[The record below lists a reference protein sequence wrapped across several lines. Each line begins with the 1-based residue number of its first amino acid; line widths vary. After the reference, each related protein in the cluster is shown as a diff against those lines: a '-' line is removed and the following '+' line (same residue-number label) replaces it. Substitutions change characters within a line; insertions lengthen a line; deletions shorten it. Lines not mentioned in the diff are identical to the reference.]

1 MCNMPSVRE
10 GLAQEGIHIPED
22 TVFIAAEHKTSVD
35 YLEYI
40 YMPHLSE
47 AAQHAFDQLEA
58 AMPKVSYKANLER
71 LGELPSI
78 DEHHKDPIGEAHR
91 YASDWSEVR
100 PEWGLAKNAEF
111 IIGKREITEN
121 SDLEGRAFLHNYDWA
136 KDEDGQ
142 ILNTIISG
150 PALVAQWINLQYYA
164 STVAPHFY
172 GSGNKTTQSVTS
184 GVGVMQGNSSD
195 LMYGLPWQSV
205 MAGDNEMYHSP
216 IRLLVVIQAPDAHIQ
231 RLLNE
236 NDHFRRKVDHRWV
249 RLASIDE
256 NNSWKDW

>member
-1 MCNMPSVRE
+1 
-10 GLAQEGIHIPED
+10 
-22 TVFIAAEHKTSVD
+22 
-35 YLEYI
+35 
-40 YMPHLSE
+40 MPHLSE
-47 AAQHAFDQLEA
+47 AAQHAFNQLEA

-142 ILNTIISG
+142 ILNTIIS
-150 PALVAQWINLQYYA
+150 ALLLLLNGLTYILCV
-164 STVAPHFY
+164 TVAPHFY
-172 GSGNKTTQSVTS
+172 GSGNKHTIC
-184 GVGVMQGNSSD
+184 D
-195 LMYGLPWQSV
+195 F
-205 MAGDNEMYHSP
+205 
-216 IRLLVVIQAPDAHIQ
+216 RCRCDA
-231 RLLNE
+231 REL
-236 NDHFRRKVDHRWV
+236 K
-249 RLASIDE
+249 
-256 NNSWKDW
+256 